1 MEIELRISEIMGQNV
16 VKENINLVISR
27 NLDDQIPQIS
37 KYYKRNGY
45 N

>member
-1 MEIELRISEIMGQNV
+1 MILNYLE
-16 VKENINLVISR
+16 VKIKNLVISR

-37 KYYKRNGY
+37 NYYKRHGY